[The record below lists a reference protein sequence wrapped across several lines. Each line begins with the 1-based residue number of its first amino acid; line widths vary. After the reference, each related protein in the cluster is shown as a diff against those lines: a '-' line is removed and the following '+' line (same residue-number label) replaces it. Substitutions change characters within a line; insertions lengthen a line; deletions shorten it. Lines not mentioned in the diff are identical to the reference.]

1 MADFDISGT
10 RTTVTTITVVEK
22 FDDCCTLEIGKTKGR
37 EYTEAPAS
45 QDGDPSA
52 WYDYVQEAVLAG
64 APHKIGTEYG
74 GTKEVISTEKE
85 VEYHWDNDLE
95 IYSR

>member
-10 RTTVTTITVVEK
+10 RITVTTITVVEK
-22 FDDCCTLEIGKTKGR
+22 FDECNLVIGKTKVR

-52 WYDYVQEAVLAG
+52 WYEYAEEAVLNG
-64 APHKIGTEYG
+64 APHKIEAEY
-74 GTKEVISTEKE
+74 GTKEVISTEKK
-85 VEYHWDNDLE
+85 VMYHWDNDLE
-95 IYSR
+95 VIDR

>member
-22 FDDCCTLEIGKTKGR
+22 FDECNLVIGKTKVR

-52 WYDYVQEAVLAG
+52 WYEYAEEAVLNG
-64 APHKIGTEYG
+64 APHKIEAEY
-74 GTKEVISTEKE
+74 GTKEVIMTSTK

-95 IYSR
+95 VIDR

>member
-22 FDDCCTLEIGKTKGR
+22 FDDCCTLEIGKKKVR
-37 EYTEAPAS
+37 EYTDAPAS
-45 QDGDPSA
+45 EDGDTSV
-52 WYDYVQEAVLAG
+52 WYDYAEEAVLNG
-64 APHKIGTEYG
+64 APHKIDTECG
-74 GTKEVISTEKE
+74 GTKEVISTEKT

-95 IYSR
+95 VHSR

>member
-22 FDDCCTLEIGKTKGR
+22 FDECNLVIGKTKVR

-52 WYDYVQEAVLAG
+52 WYEYAEEAVLNG
-64 APHKIGTEYG
+64 APHKIEAEY
-74 GTKEVISTEKE
+74 GTKEVISTEKK
-85 VEYHWDNDLE
+85 VMYHWDNDLE
-95 IYSR
+95 VIDR

>member
-22 FDDCCTLEIGKTKGR
+22 FDECILEIGKTNVR
-37 EYTEAPAS
+37 QYTEAPAS

-52 WYDYVQEAVLAG
+52 WYEYAEEAVLNG
-64 APHKIGTEYG
+64 APHKIDTECG
-74 GTKEVISTEKE
+74 GTKEVISTEKK
-85 VEYHWDNDLE
+85 VMYHWDNDLE
-95 IYSR
+95 VIDR